1 MLRRGQSFIA
11 SAILTIAIGVW
22 VPVSCANATG
32 FSMDDLDIPSEW
44 MVGGFLVVTPKFE
57 GSKEYEASGF
67 PFIAPVGVDGT
78 GFVNVIGPQNVQ
90 FRLLRFEPFEAG
102 PLTGYRWSRDEDDAK
117 RLNGLGDVSGGLIV
131 GGFAS
136 LNFRPFLLRTSY
148 HQKVTGDNT
157 GYTVRFDAE
166 VDQRFDERWRFRGR
180 LGTAYASDDFM
191 DAYFSVTP
199 AQSISSGLP
208 VYDADAGFKGVY
220 ASAGFDYR
228 ISEEWFLRFTG
239 YYERLIGD
247 TVDSPIVETENQ
259 FAGTVGLA
267 YVFDWDNLRGSTSED
282 PRY

>member
-1 MLRRGQSFIA
+1 MLQRGRSFFA
-11 SAILTIAIGVW
+11 SAVLAITIGVTAS
-22 VPVSCANATG
+22 VAPVHATG
-32 FSMDDLDIPSEW
+32 WGMDELDVPSEW
-44 MVGGFLVVTPKFE
+44 MVGGFLVVTPKYE
-57 GSKEYEASGF
+57 GSKEYEATGF

-102 PLTGYRWSRDEDDAK
+102 PLAGYRWSRDEDDAK

-136 LNFRPFLLRTSY
+136 LRFNPFLLRTSY
-148 HQKVTGDNT
+148 HQKVTGDST
-157 GYTVRFDAE
+157 GYTVRLDAE
-166 VDQRFDERWRFRGR
+166 VDQRLDESWRFRGR
-180 LGTAYASDDFM
+180 LGTVYASDQFM
-191 DAYFSVTP
+191 EAYFSVTP

-208 VYDADAGFKGVY
+208 IYDADAGFKGVY
-220 ASAGFDYR
+220 ASAGFDFR
-228 ISEEWFLRFTG
+228 ISEDWFLRFTG

-247 TVDSPIVETENQ
+247 TVDSPIVESENQ

-267 YVFDWDNLRGSTSED
+267 YVFDWADLGTSRDD